1 MTDYDER
8 QISLMINRIRRFQN
22 KEIHLGV
29 LINDLEALLNALE
42 SVSVDWKSAFHEEWW
57 DLEQVYAIS
66 LDREDESFLI
76 ENEESI
82 SSSLDKM
89 KKLIEEIKC
98 SN

>member
-8 QISLMINRIRRFQN
+8 QVSLMVNRIRRFQN
-22 KEIHLGV
+22 KEIHLGSLV
-29 LINDLEALLNALE
+29 NDLEALLNVLA

-57 DLEQVYAIS
+57 NLEQVYAIS
-66 LDREDESFLI
+66 LDRNDDAVLI

-89 KKLIEEIKC
+89 KELIEKIQC